1 MVRVLLH
8 VTAGGSGITAQS
20 WKFVF
25 QPKGLIQAAVDLLEC
40 CSSCSEDRGYDGGCP
55 ACIQAG
61 ECIKFNDFLSKSSAL
76 IIGKILL
83 KRMEQTELYKLNKKE
98 NDEME
103 KEMKKKK
110 EEGEVKGEKD
120 NDEERL

>member
-1 MVRVLLH
+1 MLKQSGADDVVKNE
-8 VTAGGSGITAQS
+8 GS
-20 WKFVF
+20 
-25 QPKGLIQAAVDLLEC
+25 
-40 CSSCSEDRGYDGGCP
+40 SSHTIDSD
-55 ACIQAG
+55 
-61 ECIKFNDFLSKSSAL
+61 
-76 IIGKILL
+76 
-83 KRMEQTELYKLNKKE
+83 MMTTEKLNKKKE